1 MLARCSGAALIGL
14 EAREVS
20 VEVDIAPGLPA
31 LVVVGLADAAVQ
43 ESRERVRSALR
54 NSNFRLPLSRVIV
67 SLAPA
72 DLRKEGP
79 AFDLPIAL
87 ALLAASDQL
96 PPAWL
101 QGIWCAGELGLDGHL
116 RPIRGAL
123 PLAMAAQRCGARALL
138 LPESNHAEASLVDG
152 LQLLPASN
160 LKTALQALDPQQPR
174 SAAAPARTDSHSA
187 DPITGGS
194 DLSELQGQAHG
205 RRALE
210 LAAAGG
216 HHLLLVGPPGSGKT
230 MLARC
235 LSGILPPLHRDEQ
248 LEITQLYS
256 VAGLLPERVG
266 LMRQRPFRAP
276 HHSCTGAALIGSGAT
291 PRPGELVLAHRGVL
305 FLDELA
311 EFRRD
316 VLNQLRQPL
325 EQGEIWLSRARLRV
339 HFPCAF
345 SLIAATNPCP
355 CGWSGDPE
363 RHCQCSI
370 SQRQRYWSKLSGPL
384 LDRIDLQVVM
394 QRLPAA
400 ELGRSYRCPA
410 DATAPE
416 SSQAVAARVLHAR
429 QRMLQ
434 RNPGGITNQQLSPQ
448 QLRQGAQL
456 TAEALRLW
464 EQAVDQRRLSA
475 RSAHR
480 LLRVARTIAD
490 IDAQGAVGAGAIAE
504 ALSYRS
510 FDLPTQGG

>member
-1 MLARCSGAALIGL
+1 MLARCSGAALVGL

-20 VEVDIAPGLPA
+20 VEVDIAPGLPG
-31 LVVVGLADAAVQ
+31 LVLVGLADAAVQ

-54 NSNFRLPLSRVIV
+54 NSGFRMPLSRVIV

-87 ALLAASDQL
+87 AILAASEQL
-96 PPAWL
+96 PPDWL
-101 QGIWCAGELGLDGHL
+101 QGIWCAGELGLDGQL

-123 PLAMAAQRCGARALL
+123 SLALAAQRGGAQALL
-138 LPESNHAEASLVDG
+138 LPERNQSEAALVED
-152 LQLLPASN
+152 LNLRPAST
-160 LKTALQALDPQQPR
+160 LQQALRALDPRRPQPAR
-174 SAAAPARTDSHSA
+174 PRALLTPAASGAPAVE
-187 DPITGGS
+187 G
-194 DLSELQGQAHG
+194 DLSEIQGQAHG

-235 LSGILPPLHRDEQ
+235 LAGLLPPLNPAER

-256 VAGLLPERVG
+256 VAGLLPEQGG
-266 LMRQRPFRAP
+266 LIQQRPFRAP
-276 HHSCTGAALIGSGAT
+276 HHSCTSAALLGSGAI
-291 PRPGELVLAHRGVL
+291 PKPGELVLAHRGVL

-311 EFRRD
+311 EFKRD

-325 EQGEIWLSRARLRV
+325 EQGDLWLSRARQRV
-339 HFPCAF
+339 RFPCSI

-355 CGWSGDPE
+355 CGWAGDSE
-363 RHCQCSI
+363 RPCQCTV
-370 SQRQRYWSKLSGPL
+370 SQRMRYWSKLSGPL

-400 ELGRSYRCPA
+400 QLGRSYRPEEA
-410 DATAPE
+410 GDTAAE
-416 SSQAVAARVLHAR
+416 SSQQVARRVLRAR
-429 QRMLQ
+429 RLMRQ
-434 RNPGGITNQQLSPQ
+434 RNPGGLSNQQLSAP
-448 QLRQGAQL
+448 QLRRHGAI
-456 TAEALRLW
+456 APEALELW
-464 EQAVDQRRLSA
+464 EQAVDRRRLSA
-475 RSAHR
+475 RPGHR

-490 IDAQGAVGAGAIAE
+490 LAAQREVDAGAIAE
-504 ALSYRS
+504 ALTYRS
-510 FDLPTQGG
+510 FDLQP

>member
-31 LVVVGLADAAVQ
+31 LVLVGLGDAAVQ
-43 ESRERVRSALR
+43 ESRERVRAALR
-54 NSNFRLPLSRVIV
+54 NSGFRLPLSRVIV

-87 ALLAASDQL
+87 GILTASGQL

-138 LPESNHAEASLVDG
+138 LPEANHAEAALVEG
-152 LQLLPASN
+152 LPLLPACS
-160 LKTALQALDPQQPR
+160 LQAALQALDPQQPKR
-174 SAAAPARTDSHSA
+174 AMPPPDINTDPSA
-187 DPITGGS
+187 GS
-194 DLSELQGQAHG
+194 CDLRDIQGQAHG

-230 MLARC
+230 MLARR
-235 LSGILPPLHRDEQ
+235 LAGILPPLTREEQ

-256 VAGLLPERVG
+256 VAGLLPERGG
-266 LMRQRPFRAP
+266 LIRNRPFRAP
-276 HHSCTGAALIGSGAT
+276 HHSCTSAALIGSGAV

-325 EQGEIWLSRARLRV
+325 EQGDLWLSRARLRV
-339 HFPCAF
+339 HFPCAI
-345 SLIAATNPCP
+345 SLVAATNPCP

-363 RHCQCSI
+363 RDCQCGI

-394 QRLPAA
+394 QRLPAS
-400 ELGRSYRCPA
+400 ELGQRYRSPA
-410 DATAPE
+410 TSKAPE
-416 SSQAVAARVLHAR
+416 CSAAVSKRVLRAR
-429 QRMLQ
+429 QLMQQ
-434 RNPGGITNQQLSPQ
+434 RNPGGITNQHLTAQ
-448 QLRQGAQL
+448 QLHQKGRISP
-456 TAEALRLW
+456 EALRLW

-475 RSAHR
+475 RAAHR
-480 LLRVARTIAD
+480 LLRVGRTIAD
-490 IDAQGAVGAGAIAE
+490 LNAQDRVGAGAIAE

-510 FDLPTQGG
+510 FDLPTQGL